1 MEDLRRVKSEIESL
15 LNLYTKCIVK
25 VKAVFPSLNG
35 DTNLQYRCQERALED
50 DLSTLTKTI
59 LSDIKKTR
67 EKLNSKVTTLFSE
80 IETFNPS
87 LPKVTDL
94 SEFKV
99 VEGLDSSFETTFIV
113 LNDNLQLWKKSPST
127 SLLESQEE
135 PLVEWPTLQSI
146 YGTSNQSK
154 NLQTIIFQY
163 EKKNSDFIEED
174 DSFLEVDYD
183 MLELTKEEIDQYFLE
198 VTKMVLDFFPSL
210 EEKQVLLGSA
220 VKGYCERNKDDAK
233 IGNVV
238 QEKFGKLRAL
248 VNILK
253 HFSSVKQ

>member
-127 SLLESQEE
+127 SLLES
-135 PLVEWPTLQSI
+135 
-146 YGTSNQSK
+146 
-154 NLQTIIFQY
+154 
-163 EKKNSDFIEED
+163 
-174 DSFLEVDYD
+174 
-183 MLELTKEEIDQYFLE
+183 
-198 VTKMVLDFFPSL
+198 
-210 EEKQVLLGSA
+210 
-220 VKGYCERNKDDAK
+220 
-233 IGNVV
+233 
-238 QEKFGKLRAL
+238 
-248 VNILK
+248 
-253 HFSSVKQ
+253 